1 MGEYWKIK
9 NGAVFLFAII
19 ASDDPLSVKYFEPT
33 IKGGLH
39 CLNDMIFDVFSE
51 DLQEKIELPEVI
63 QKGRRTYYRF
73 Q

>member
-1 MGEYWKIK
+1 MLT
-9 NGAVFLFAII
+9 F
-19 ASDDPLSVKYFEPT
+19 KYFEPT